1 MSTLKNIIVVSAKLG
16 NGTSNKSGSPKPYQ
30 FANVTYLK
38 NAESFVNDQHNI
50 QMVGFDAQEINM
62 LFDNALFEKFKASCP
77 FGRTVDLIL
86 DADPQN
92 PSRNVVV
99 DFKVINDKAV

>member
-1 MSTLKNIIVVSAKLG
+1 MAKLQNVIVIGAKFG

-38 NAESFVNDQHNI
+38 NAESFQNEQHNI
-50 QMVGFDAQEINM
+50 QMAGFDTQE
-62 LFDNALFEKFKASCP
+62 LAVVYDAALFERFKSHCP
-77 FGRTVDLIL
+77 FGQPVHLLL

-92 PSRNVVV
+92 PSRNIVV
-99 DFKVINDKAV
+99 DFELVK

>member
-1 MSTLKNIIVVSAKLG
+1 MAKLQNVIVIGAKFG

-38 NAESFVNDQHNI
+38 NAESFQNEQHNI
-50 QMVGFDAQEINM
+50 QMAGFDTQE
-62 LFDNALFEKFKASCP
+62 LAVVYDAALFERFKSQCP
-77 FGRTVDLIL
+77 FGEKVHLLL

-92 PSRNVVV
+92 PSRNIVV
-99 DFKVINDKAV
+99 DFELVK